1 VNEQPIT
8 PSFVTAL
15 LAISSDLNLRQ
26 TLQRIVESAR
36 EVSGARYSAL
46 GVLSDGADGTRL
58 SEFLTAGLSEE
69 EIAKIDHAPEGRGIL
84 GLLIDEPHGL
94 RLHEIGEHPKSYG
107 FPAGHPPMHTF
118 LGAPIRIRDEVFGNL
133 YLTDKVDGD
142 FTEADEEVIALLAT
156 AAGIAINNA
165 RLYESARIREKRLDA
180 SGEITTAVL
189 SSADAD
195 EVISIVADRARDL
208 VEADFVLVFLPQPD
222 GPLVAEIGSGDTEG
236 RLHLVART
244 DGIVNAVAQTG
255 ETFVTGDLM
264 NDPRVGATAFTNV
277 GPAIVVPLSTS
288 GRIQG
293 VLFIGNNSGGHVFI
307 PSDIAAAESL
317 AAQASFALILAE
329 GQVDRGKLLVLEE
342 RDRIARDLHDL
353 VIQRIFATG
362 LMLQSISRQEGIS
375 DDAQT
380 RINNAMEQLDE
391 TIREVRSTITDLHD
405 PSSMRTADL
414 PSRLQLEASA
424 AITLLGFTPQLELE
438 GELTTVRN
446 VDIIEQLVAVTREAL
461 TNVAKHAQAR
471 NVLVEAVAKDG
482 RVRIRVIDDG
492 MGLPN
497 DIPRESG
504 IKNIAMRAKRM
515 KGEHYIGW
523 RRDGVE
529 GTEVEVHIPIDT
541 DQS

>member
-1 VNEQPIT
+1 VNEQPVT
-8 PSFVTAL
+8 PSFVTTL

-36 EVSGARYSAL
+36 EVSGARYAAL
-46 GVLSDGADGTRL
+46 GVLSDGSDGTRL
-58 SEFLTAGLSEE
+58 SEFLTSGLSEE
-69 EIAKIDHAPEGRGIL
+69 EIAKIDHVPEGHGIL
-84 GLLIDEPHGL
+84 GLLIDEPQGL
-94 RLHEIGEHPKSYG
+94 RLHEISEHPKSYG

-118 LGAPIRIRDEVFGNL
+118 LGAPIRIRDEVFGNI
-133 YLTDKVDGD
+133 YLTDKIDGD
-142 FTEADEEVIALLAT
+142 FSEADEEVVALLAT

-180 SGEITTAVL
+180 SAEITTAVL

-195 EVISIVADRARDL
+195 EVISIVADRAREL
-208 VEADFVLVFLPQPD
+208 VDADFVLVFLPQPD
-222 GPLVAEIGSGDTEG
+222 GPLVAEIGSGLTEG
-236 RLHLVART
+236 RMHLVARP
-244 DGIVNAVAQTG
+244 DGIVNTVAQTG
-255 ETFVTGDLM
+255 ETFVTADLM
-264 NDPRVGATAFTNV
+264 NDQRVGATAFSNV

-362 LMLQSISRQEGIS
+362 LMLQGIARQEGIS
-375 DDAQT
+375 DEAQA

-405 PSSMRTADL
+405 PSQMRTADL
-414 PSRLQLEASA
+414 PSRLQLEVNA
-424 AITLLGFTPQLELE
+424 AVTLLGFAPQLELE
-438 GELTTVRN
+438 GELTSVTN

-461 TNVAKHAQAR
+461 TNAAKHAQAR
-471 NVLVEAVAKDG
+471 HVLVEGIAKDG

-492 MGLPN
+492 MGLPTN
-497 DIPRESG
+497 IDRKSG

-515 KGEHYIGW
+515 KGEHFIGW

-529 GTEVEVHIPIDT
+529 GTEVEVDIPIHSND
-541 DQS
+541 